1 MLLEVARGG
10 AGKRAATG
18 FADIDWSRPWFA
30 QVAARGVRW
39 QQAALRSAAEQLRE
53 MNADAASVSL
63 TTGRGQR
70 LAFIPQDE
78 LPPGTAYE
86 AHIAATGGVP
96 TRHNL
101 HDFFNALTWFQYPRI
116 KAALSARGS
125 AAVDVLG
132 VGPTRGGTRDA
143 LTVFDENAVLFAC
156 DDPVLSAALRSFDWE
171 TLFIDGRAAWDVR
184 CEVRCFGH
192 ALLEKLVTPYK
203 ACTAHAWI
211 VDVPSGYFSWTR
223 AARDAFL
230 DETVSSALLEGREFS
245 SRMFAPLPVLGI
257 PGWWAENE
265 APSFYDD
272 VSVFRSGRRSSIVP
286 DGKIAASK
294 AGQAVAAST
303 VSAGEGEESP
313 DSTGQGDG

>member
-1 MLLEVARGG
+1 MSLETVADRT
-10 AGKRAATG
+10 KRAAPG
-18 FADIDWSRPWFA
+18 FADIDWSCPWFA
-30 QVAARGVRW
+30 HIAARGARW
-39 QQAALRSAAEQLRE
+39 QKAALRSAADQLRE
-53 MNADAASVSL
+53 MNADATSAQI

-78 LPPGTAYE
+78 LPPDTAYE
-86 AHIAATGGVP
+86 AHIAATGCVP

-101 HDFFNALTWFQYPRI
+101 HDFFNALTWFDFPRI

-125 AAVDVLG
+125 AAVDALG
-132 VGPTRGGTRDA
+132 IGPTRGGTRDA

-156 DDPVLSAALRSFDWE
+156 DDPALSAALRAFDWK
-171 TLFIDGRAAWDVR
+171 TLFIDRRIAWNAR

-192 ALLEKLVTPYK
+192 ALLEKLVFPYK
-203 ACTAHAWI
+203 ACTGHAWI
-211 VDVPSGYFSWTR
+211 VDVPSGYFSRTR

-230 DETVSSALLEGREFS
+230 DDHVSRALLEGEAFS
-245 SRMFAPLPVLGI
+245 SQMFAPLPVLGI
-257 PGWWAENE
+257 PGWWREND

-272 VSVFRSGRRSSIVP
+272 SSVFRSGRRARAESG
-286 DGKIAASK
+286 GKIAASK
-294 AGQAVAAST
+294 AGQAVAASA